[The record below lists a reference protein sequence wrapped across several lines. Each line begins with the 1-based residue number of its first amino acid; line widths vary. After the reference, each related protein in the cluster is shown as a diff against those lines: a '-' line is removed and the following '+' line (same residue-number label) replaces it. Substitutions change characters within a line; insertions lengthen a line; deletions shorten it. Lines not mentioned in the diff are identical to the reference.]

1 MSELDSYLA
10 LKKEAEECQR
20 AADKAQGEY
29 EANLKRLKDEFG
41 CPSLAQA
48 KRKLLKLK
56 KEEEELTEE
65 LKKGIAEYK
74 EKWNDSIDT
83 D

>member
-1 MSELDSYLA
+1 MSELDTYLS

-41 CPSLAQA
+41 CASLAQA
-48 KRKLLKLK
+48 KRKLIKLK
-56 KEEEELTEE
+56 KEESQLTEQLE
-65 LKKGIAEYK
+65 QGIKEYK
-74 EKWNDSIDT
+74 EKWNDNDT
-83 D
+83 E